1 MRSSSRTFRGV
12 LLTGAVL
19 AAAIP
24 LGWTL
29 ARSGAPRRAPAPA
42 GYPAARQGASPHE
55 RLTRTTQQLEASSR
69 LVEINRMEH
78 TVAAIEREVVTP
90 WRDAWLRRDADAF
103 ARLLADGA
111 TVPAWSTA
119 PRTPR
124 RDADGLAEHTWELT
138 NTQADRAEAGR
149 YLNLFTRIDAIDF
162 DVTRAETAADR
173 ATLDVRFDLRGRG
186 AGDLRREDHGVFQVT
201 LARANDRWKV
211 TRITAPAACES
222 VASAAG
228 RQPAYEDVT
237 ARVGLGSVPRV
248 DRREALRRGGY
259 AIASADYDGDGRPD
273 LLVGNWGPVKLYRNT
288 PAGFVDA
295 TAQAGLREETL
306 VKAAAFA
313 DMDNDGR
320 RDLILLRYVD
330 TPAQPNDERGR
341 DPMNG
346 RAGDGD
352 LVAYRNLGDG
362 RFEHKGDVLTRRRHY
377 DRSMPLAVADFDG
390 NGTLDLY
397 VGFPGGRDFTNDLA
411 RTGAQEGLARQ
422 GLWLNDGHWNFT
434 ETPRASD
441 LTTQEGV
448 FPHAALATDFTG
460 DAKPEILVIDDSGR
474 VSPMYRNEGDGRFT
488 DATRA
493 MGLDRMGWGMGA
505 AAGDFDGDGRTDLVL
520 TSIALAARER
530 IAHAWRGHDLSAL
543 PAPVREEL
551 TTLGEQGVFLFRAK
565 GDGTFE
571 DVTARAGVRWAGAGP
586 AGAEWVDYN
595 HDGRL
600 DLYVANGLWSGGP
613 ENIES
618 LFARVVDDRAT
629 RHLGLTPH
637 EGTNET
643 TIPDLLMS
651 LPADA
656 QRHPNPMLS
665 VLREYRGTLTD
676 PRRPPTSERPTLS
689 IAGYQRNRL
698 FRNNGDGTFT
708 DVGYFEDA
716 DRAEDGY
723 MTSVT
728 DLDLDGRADLVLRN
742 ADAPP
747 GYDAA
752 TVVALRNTREGRV
765 LTVVPVGTR
774 SNRDGIGARVTA
786 TVGDRAIVREV
797 RSANGAIQGEPVV
810 TFGLGDAARADAVE
824 VLWPSGLRE
833 RFAAQNAGRVTLRE
847 GEGTP
852 VPAAR

>member
-1 MRSSSRTFRGV
+1 MRSSSRIFRGV

-19 AAAIP
+19 AAVIP

-29 ARSGAPRRAPAPA
+29 ARSGVPRRTVTPG
-42 GYPAARQGASPHE
+42 GYTPARQGASPHE
-55 RLTRTTQQLEASSR
+55 RLTRTAQQLEASAR

-78 TVAAIEREVVTP
+78 TVAAIEREVITP
-90 WRDAWLRRDADAF
+90 WRDAWTRRDGDAF
-103 ARLLADGA
+103 ARLLAPDA
-111 TVPAWSTA
+111 TVPAWSSA
-119 PRTPR
+119 PRTVR
-124 RDADGLAEHTWELT
+124 RDRDGLAEHTWELST
-138 NTQADRAEAGR
+138 ARADAAEAGR
-149 YLNLFTRIDAIDF
+149 YLALFTRVDALDL
-162 DVTRAETAADR
+162 DVTRADTAADR
-173 ATLDVRFDLRGRG
+173 ATLDVRFDLRAR
-186 AGDLRREDHGVFQVT
+186 ASGDLRREDRGALQVT
-201 LARANDRWKV
+201 LARVENRWKI
-211 TRITAPAACES
+211 TRIDAPAACES
-222 VASAAG
+222 VASAPG
-228 RQPAYEDVT
+228 RRPAYEDVT
-237 ARVGLGSVPRV
+237 ERVGLAGVPQV

-259 AIASADYDGDGRPD
+259 AIASADYDNDGRPD
-273 LLVGNWGPVKLYRNT
+273 LLVGNWGAVKLYRNT

-313 DMDNDGR
+313 DMDNDGL
-320 RDLILLRYVD
+320 RDLLLLRYID
-330 TPAQPNDERGR
+330 TPTRPNDENGR
-341 DPMNG
+341 DPRNG

-352 LVAYRNLGDG
+352 LVAYRNLGGG
-362 RFEHKGDVLTRRRHY
+362 RFEHKGDVLTRQRHY
-377 DRSMPLAVADFDG
+377 DRSMPLSVADFDG

-397 VGFPGGRDFTNDLA
+397 VGFPGSRDFTNDLA

-422 GLWLNDGHWNFT
+422 GIWLNDGHWNFT
-434 ETPRASD
+434 ETRAQSD

-448 FPHAALATDFTG
+448 FPHAALAADFTG
-460 DAKPEILVIDDSGR
+460 DARPEILVIDDSGR

-493 MGLDRMGWGMGA
+493 MGLARMGWGMGA
-505 AAGDFDGDGRTDLVL
+505 TAGDFDGDGRTDLVL
-520 TSIALAARER
+520 TSVALAARER
-530 IAHAWRGHDLSAL
+530 IAKAWQGRDLAAL
-543 PAPVREEL
+543 PGPVREEL

-571 DVTARAGVRWAGAGP
+571 DVTAQAGVRWGGAAP
-586 AGAEWVDYN
+586 AGAEWVDYD

-600 DLYVANGLWSGGP
+600 DLYIANGLWSGGP
-613 ENIES
+613 ESIES

-637 EGTNET
+637 EGTNEP
-643 TIPDLLMS
+643 TIPDLMMS

-656 QRHPNPMLS
+656 HRHPNPMLS
-665 VLREYRGTLTD
+665 VLREYRGTLAD
-676 PRRPPTSERPTLS
+676 PRRPPASERPTLS

-716 DRAEDGY
+716 DRVEDGY

-728 DLDLDGRADLVLRN
+728 DFDLDGSPDLVLRN

-747 GYDAA
+747 GYHAL
-752 TVVALRNTREGRV
+752 TVVALRNARAGRT
-765 LTVVPVGTR
+765 LTVTAVGTR

-786 TVGDRAIVREV
+786 VVGARRLVREV

-810 TFGLGDAARADAVE
+810 SFGLGEATRADGLE

-833 RFAAQNAGRVTLRE
+833 RFAAHDAGRVTLRE
-847 GEGTP
+847 GEGAP
-852 VPAAR
+852 VPAAP

>member
-1 MRSSSRTFRGV
+1 
-12 LLTGAVL
+12 
-19 AAAIP
+19 
-24 LGWTL
+24 
-29 ARSGAPRRAPAPA
+29 
-42 GYPAARQGASPHE
+42 
-55 RLTRTTQQLEASSR
+55 
-69 LVEINRMEH
+69 
-78 TVAAIEREVVTP
+78 
-90 WRDAWLRRDADAF
+90 
-103 ARLLADGA
+103 
-111 TVPAWSTA
+111 
-119 PRTPR
+119 
-124 RDADGLAEHTWELT
+124 
-138 NTQADRAEAGR
+138 
-149 YLNLFTRIDAIDF
+149 
-162 DVTRAETAADR
+162 
-173 ATLDVRFDLRGRG
+173 
-186 AGDLRREDHGVFQVT
+186 
-201 LARANDRWKV
+201 
-211 TRITAPAACES
+211 
-222 VASAAG
+222 
-228 RQPAYEDVT
+228 
-237 ARVGLGSVPRV
+237 
-248 DRREALRRGGY
+248 
-259 AIASADYDGDGRPD
+259 
-273 LLVGNWGPVKLYRNT
+273 
-288 PAGFVDA
+288 
-295 TAQAGLREETL
+295 
-306 VKAAAFA
+306 
-313 DMDNDGR
+313 
-320 RDLILLRYVD
+320 
-330 TPAQPNDERGR
+330 
-341 DPMNG
+341 
-346 RAGDGD
+346 
-352 LVAYRNLGDG
+352 
-362 RFEHKGDVLTRRRHY
+362 
-377 DRSMPLAVADFDG
+377 
-390 NGTLDLY
+390 
-397 VGFPGGRDFTNDLA
+397 
-411 RTGAQEGLARQ
+411 
-422 GLWLNDGHWNFT
+422 
-434 ETPRASD
+434 
-441 LTTQEGV
+441 
-448 FPHAALATDFTG
+448 
-460 DAKPEILVIDDSGR
+460 
-474 VSPMYRNEGDGRFT
+474 
-488 DATRA
+488 
-493 MGLDRMGWGMGA
+493 
-505 AAGDFDGDGRTDLVL
+505 VL

-530 IAHAWRGHDLSAL
+530 IANAWRGHDLSAL

-728 DLDLDGRADLVLRN
+728 DLDLDGRSDLVLRN

-752 TVVALRNTREGRV
+752 TVIALRNAREGRV

-786 TVGDRAIVREV
+786 VVGDRSLVREV

-833 RFAAQNAGRVTLRE
+833 RFAAQSAGRVTLRE